1 MKRIAIILLILLAMF
16 VLFGCSDGA
25 VESQKIAEAK
35 NDNRMFMTVSDE
47 YCGIVVVDKITRV
60 MYWQSDGGYS
70 HGILTM
76 LVNPDGT
83 PRIWEG

>member
-1 MKRIAIILLILLAMF
+1 MKHIAITLLILLILLA
-16 VLFGCSDGA
+16 LCGCSNGA
-25 VESQKIAEAK
+25 VDSQKIAEAK

-83 PRIWEG
+83 PRIWE